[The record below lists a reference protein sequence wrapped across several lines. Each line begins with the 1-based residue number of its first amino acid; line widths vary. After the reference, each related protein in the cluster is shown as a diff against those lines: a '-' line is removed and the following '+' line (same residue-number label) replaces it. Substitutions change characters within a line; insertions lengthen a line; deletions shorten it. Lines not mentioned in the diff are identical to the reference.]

1 MNLNDIYKGFLH
13 VYFMNKGSFFILG
26 LLLMVSFSFALPN
39 DAFNS
44 IDFTYPTNYSTLN
57 VNNSQFLR
65 GYTPQQVADLYS
77 ELWQETGSD
86 IYYDSGNV
94 GIGTTTPTTK
104 LHLYGSTPILRVEA
118 SGGSQEAQL
127 HLDAHDNTG
136 SQGIYFTRVS
146 STVGYYGKI
155 GWT

>member
-94 GIGTTTPTTK
+94 GIGTTEPYSN
-104 LHLYGSTPILRVEA
+104 LHLAQS
-118 SGGSQEAQL
+118 SGDTNFLISG
-127 HLDAHDNTG
+127 
-136 SQGIYFTRVS
+136 VS
-146 STVGYYGKI
+146 
-155 GWT
+155 